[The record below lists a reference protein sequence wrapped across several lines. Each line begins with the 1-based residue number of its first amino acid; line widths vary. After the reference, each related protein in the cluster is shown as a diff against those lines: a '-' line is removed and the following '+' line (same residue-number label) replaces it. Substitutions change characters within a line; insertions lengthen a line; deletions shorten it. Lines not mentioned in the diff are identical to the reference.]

1 VSVAFRE
8 HADIDVILSTEGR
21 HRDQLEGQFTL
32 FTSDYEL
39 EPAFLGKN
47 MSKMAKFNVQVL
59 DQVTPSWLFL
69 TLLTLGSSVLKIRLR
84 MPLSPAS
91 SVYD

>member
-8 HADIDVILSTEGR
+8 NADIDVILSTEGR
-21 HRDQLEGQFTL
+21 HRDQLEGRFIL

-47 MSKMAKFNVQVL
+47 MSKMAKFNALVL
-59 DQVTPSWLFL
+59 DQVE
-69 TLLTLGSSVLKIRLR
+69 TLLAFPNALNLGVIGAQNALENAAITRIICL
-84 MPLSPAS
+84 
-91 SVYD
+91 